1 MRRQK
6 GKLAEK
12 SLENYNSFIMKF
24 QENRYIIFFMFF
36 AANFFQGRLA
46 NIRCKERCSEK

>member
-36 AANFFQGRLA
+36 AANFFSGAVGKYQVQR
-46 NIRCKERCSEK
+46 KVQ

>member
-6 GKLAEK
+6 GKLSEK

-36 AANFFQGRLA
+36 AADFLSGVVGKYQVQR
-46 NIRCKERCSEK
+46 KVQ